1 MLSKTKHRINY
12 SANKKTYL
20 LKNIIAGERNGRRPM
35 TQTGSSDGVRNGSI
49 NTVNDSGS
57 NGNG

>member
-1 MLSKTKHRINY
+1 VQTKK
-12 SANKKTYL
+12 AYL

-35 TQTGSSDGVRNGSI
+35 TQTGSSGGVRNGSI
-49 NTVNDSGS
+49 NAVNDSGS

>member
-1 MLSKTKHRINY
+1 VQTKK
-12 SANKKTYL
+12 AYL

-35 TQTGSSDGVRNGSI
+35 IQTGSSDGIRNGSI
-49 NTVNDSGS
+49 NAVNDSS